1 MISRANNPSISQ
13 LKNELSHSIITN
25 NYDLLSPEV
34 LQLSQELDMQML
46 PQFQQQL
53 DFYKLITYLKK

>member
-1 MISRANNPSISQ
+1 MISRVNNSSISK
-13 LKNELSHSIITN
+13 LKNDLSHSIITN

-34 LQLSQELDMQML
+34 LQLSQELDTQML

-53 DFYKLITYLKK
+53 DFYKLITYLK